1 MYITVYIYQV
11 SLHFLDCLFP
21 CFVPWKKSRVPL
33 VSRWCRRTSINP
45 RMTWCWRS
53 QGSNCGRF
61 NQWIPVV
68 FVPAV
73 VIGWWKSMD
82 GFVAA
87 TGEPGSSWI
96 GQVDLPD
103 DFDDEIAN
111 TQEQMQEALN
121 GWAAQR
127 NNRNC
132 NGNEIA
138 VCKWMSLE
146 IGYSRNRW
154 FTMVYYHFPHE
165 NCPHFGPGCPARW
178 KLARQN
184 GRSGSLHGSMD
195 QWLPMVAQ

>member
-1 MYITVYIYQV
+1 
-11 SLHFLDCLFP
+11 
-21 CFVPWKKSRVPL
+21 
-33 VSRWCRRTSINP
+33 
-45 RMTWCWRS
+45 
-53 QGSNCGRF
+53 
-61 NQWIPVV
+61 
-68 FVPAV
+68 
-73 VIGWWKSMD
+73 MD

-103 DFDDEIAN
+103 DFDEEIAN

-165 NCPHFGPGCPARW
+165 NCPHFGPGWVSSQVEVGKAE
-178 KLARQN
+178 RQE
-184 GRSGSLHGSMD
+184 RITPWIDGSM
-195 QWLPMVAQ
+195 VAHGCPVMTPQMSDVVSGVSLKSHFHGISMDVMGQLAEFLYFKV